1 MWFDLLTS
9 LFYSI
14 YKQYYLMQFVSDNP
28 TIKLDFDETLYTPIR
43 YQQFWI
49 KWKSNLLLFM

>member
-1 MWFDLLTS
+1 
-9 LFYSI
+9 
-14 YKQYYLMQFVSDNP
+14 MQFVSDNP
-28 TIKLDFDETLYTPIR
+28 TIKLDFDETLYTQIW